1 MGRYGIRDRR
11 YPHENLRRAN
21 PYPDRR
27 DAGGY
32 GVGRVRRGGSEVQI
46 RAQMVPLVVDGIAGK
61 DQTLD
66 RLLTQKR
73 LHGVVAASRG

>member
-1 MGRYGIRDRR
+1 M
-11 YPHENLRRAN
+11 
-21 PYPDRR
+21 
-27 DAGGY
+27 
-32 GVGRVRRGGSEVQI
+32 GRVRRGGSEVQI